1 VRDGAGKRI
10 RGGDPGHG
18 RGVDAQS
25 RRARRRLVFWTI
37 LRMTL
42 TTVFLLAAYFLA
54 PLLKSFTPL
63 STTVLAVMLI
73 VLGPLV
79 WWQASSIARS
89 PSPRIRTV
97 EALGTSLTLFVLVFA
112 SSYRLMSN
120 DTPPGFSEPLTHIDA
135 LFYTVTIFTSVGF
148 GDIVP
153 TSQAARAL
161 TTLQMLGDLV
171 FLGVVA
177 KVFLEAMRRGV
188 ERRDREHGGGGTGT
202 RQGR

>member
-1 VRDGAGKRI
+1 M
-10 RGGDPGHG
+10 
-18 RGVDAQS
+18 DAQS
-25 RRARRRLVFWTI
+25 RRARRRLVFWTV

-42 TTVFLLAAYFLA
+42 TTVFLIAAYFLA

-188 ERRDREHGGGGTGT
+188 ERRDRERGGGGTGAD
-202 RQGR
+202 QGR